1 MTFNFKKNKIHVYQQ
16 LEHSDCGQTCVRIL
30 CRYYGLKMSSS
41 FLRSIIEG
49 SRQGMSIG
57 EIRSTLEK
65 LGFETV
71 AVKVPIEKVRD
82 GQMRDIIGIL
92 WSASL

>member
-1 MTFNFKKNKIHVYQQ
+1 
-16 LEHSDCGQTCVRIL
+16 
-30 CRYYGLKMSSS
+30 
-41 FLRSIIEG
+41 
-49 SRQGMSIG
+49 MSIG

-82 GQMRDIIGIL
+82 GRMRDITGIL